1 MAARDRAPSTR
12 YRARA
17 SPDAGR
23 VRQGTLKDNRPRRDV
38 LESCI
43 SMYPVVLDSALGPAH
58 SGAAPARSLGKE
70 TTRGTL
76 RAALDIIQKPAVE
89 QGLLP
94 V

>member
-1 MAARDRAPSTR
+1 MAARDGAPSTPIAL
-12 YRARA
+12 ARRTRG
-17 SPDAGR
+17 SCAGDYYK
-23 VRQGTLKDNRPRRDV
+23 GNSPRRDV
-38 LESCI
+38 LEPCI

>member
-1 MAARDRAPSTR
+1 
-12 YRARA
+12 
-17 SPDAGR
+17 
-23 VRQGTLKDNRPRRDV
+23 
-38 LESCI
+38 
-43 SMYPVVLDSALGPAH
+43 
-58 SGAAPARSLGKE
+58 LGKE

>member
-1 MAARDRAPSTR
+1 MSDYKCQYQIDIAEVTLC
-12 YRARA
+12 A
-17 SPDAGR
+17 S
-23 VRQGTLKDNRPRRDV
+23 QG
-38 LESCI
+38 E
-43 SMYPVVLDSALGPAH
+43 A
-58 SGAAPARSLGKE
+58 GAAQRRRAIARKSKDWRSLGKE